1 MTAPQLVPDVVS
13 VEHAS
18 CAVPAR
24 LSDLG
29 LPSRW
34 FGTHHA
40 WDPGAATVG
49 RIVARAFRA
58 PLHLGKWSRLVADLN
73 RSSDHPRAVPAT
85 LEPGGRR
92 IPANAGLDDAGRA
105 ARIARYWHP
114 YRRAVERDLDRAV
127 AARGIVLHVSVH
139 SFVER
144 LGGRERT
151 NDFGLLYDPAH
162 AGERRLADRLHRHLT
177 RQGFRVRRNFPYTG
191 REDGFCMRMRVER
204 DWGQYLGMEIELNQ
218 RTARRPDGANR
229 LGEALVAAFRAAGGR

>member
-1 MTAPQLVPDVVS
+1 MSSERLLPGVVS

-18 CAVPAR
+18 PAVPAR
-24 LSDLG
+24 LADLG
-29 LPSRW
+29 LPARW

-49 RIVARAFRA
+49 RMIARAFSA
-58 PLHLGKWSRLVADLN
+58 PLHFGRWSRLVADLN
-73 RSSDHPRAVPAT
+73 RSSDHPRAVPGT
-85 LEPGGRR
+85 LEPGGRC
-92 IPANAGLDDAGRA
+92 IPANAALDAAGRA
-105 ARIARYWHP
+105 DRLARYWYP
-114 YRRAVERDLDRAV
+114 YRRAVEQDLDRVVGDA
-127 AARGIVLHVSVH
+127 GSVLHVSVH

-162 AGERRLADRLHRHLT
+162 PGERRLADRLDRHLT

-204 DWGQYLGMEIELNQ
+204 DWSRYLGMEIELNQ
-218 RTARRPDGANR
+218 RSARRPAGAKR
-229 LGEALVAAFRAAGGR
+229 LGEAIVAAFRAAGGS

>member
-1 MTAPQLVPDVVS
+1 GVKQGVFTPRASIFFS
-13 VEHAS
+13 VESAEDIS
-18 CAVPAR
+18 EGSEVITR
-24 LSDLG
+24 G
-29 LPSRW
+29 FRI
-34 FGTHHA
+34 
-40 WDPGAATVG
+40 G
-49 RIVARAFRA
+49 RI
-58 PLHLGKWSRLVADLN
+58 SRL
-73 RSSDHPRAVPAT
+73 R
-85 LEPGGRR
+85 
-92 IPANAGLDDAGRA
+92 LDDAGRA

-162 AGERRLADRLHRHLT
+162 AGERRLADRLDRHLT